1 MTSIFAKITTATVL
15 SLAIATPVLAG
26 NPAVKA
32 RQSLMQLYKFNI
44 AQLGGMA
51 KGKIPYDAKVASVAA
66 NNLKTL
72 ATVDQ
77 TAMWP
82 AGTDNDTMFGETR
95 ALPAIW
101 ASYPAVE
108 ENADALIKATE
119 ALAGAAGTD
128 LASLRGAIGGVGA
141 SCGGCHKKF
150 RAPE

>member
-1 MTSIFAKITTATVL
+1 MTTNLTKTAVAAVL
-15 SLAIATPVLAG
+15 SLAIATPVMAG

-77 TAMWP
+77 AAMWP
-82 AGTDNDTMFGETR
+82 AGTDSDAMFGDTR

-101 ASYPAVE
+101 ATYPEVE
-108 ENADALIKATE
+108 QKADALIKATE
-119 ALAGAAGTD
+119 AMAAAAGTD
-128 LASLRGAIGGVGA
+128 LESLRGAMGGLGGA
-141 SCGGCHKKF
+141 CGGCHKKF